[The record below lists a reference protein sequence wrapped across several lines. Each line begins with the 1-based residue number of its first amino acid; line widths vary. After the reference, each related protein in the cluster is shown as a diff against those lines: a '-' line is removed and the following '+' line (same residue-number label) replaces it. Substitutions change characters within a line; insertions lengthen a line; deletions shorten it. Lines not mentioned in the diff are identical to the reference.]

1 MSTKNNHPDSPVVE
15 TTVVK
20 AGDSQN
26 TETATDAATKKAAT
40 EDAKQPNVF
49 DTMANSKAAE
59 PKKSGR

>member
-26 TETATDAATKKAAT
+26 TETATDAATAL
-40 EDAKQPNVF
+40 PR
-49 DTMANSKAAE
+49 
-59 PKKSGR
+59 PPG